1 MGRKSS
7 EYKSQDWKGLNNAPK
22 ELNSDFAD
30 CIDYC
35 SLAHRMLD
43 YLKNEA
49 KYQNV
54 KFYSVVMLD
63 SRLNRQKY

>member
-22 ELNSDFAD
+22 DLNSDFAD
-30 CIDYC
+30 CIDYG

-49 KYQNV
+49 KY
-54 KFYSVVMLD
+54 
-63 SRLNRQKY
+63 